1 MIEIIAIFLKVTS
14 RKDQEQYWFD
24 KRRPYRYV
32 PVKKFAEEYENFPL
46 GMQTKAELAVPF
58 PKEKSHPAALAT
70 KRYSISN
77 LELFKASF
85 KRETILAKRNSIVY
99 VIKVI
104 QVGNHISSHLIS
116 AHPFSSC
123 LLDLPLKLDSSALL
137 PIPIPQRLLAEGKQT
152 ENHPLP
158 GHIIAK
164 LVTMIALVQRRTKHQ
179 TYL

>member
-32 PVKKFAEEYENFPL
+32 PVKKFAEEFENFPL
-46 GMQTKAELAVPF
+46 GMQTKAELAVPY

-70 KRYSISN
+70 KLYSISN

-104 QVGNHISSHLIS
+104 QVGNHISSH
-116 AHPFSSC
+116 PFSSC
-123 LLDLPLKLDSSALL
+123 LLHLLLKLDSSALL
-137 PIPIPQRLLAEGKQT
+137 PIPIPQRLLAEGKLT
-152 ENHPLP
+152 GNHPLP
-158 GHIIAK
+158 GHMAK
-164 LVTMIALVQRRTKHQ
+164 VQTFDYDCISAKEN
-179 TYL
+179 